1 MEHLAEIKVTEEDTK
16 KIIDFINKQR
26 GLDLSS
32 YRENFF
38 LRRLRVRMLA
48 TKIEEVKDYI
58 RLIQNSPEEFNLFLD
73 ALSINVTEFFRDID
87 VFDAFAKFVVPEV
100 IKRKEAS
107 GNKVIR
113 IWSAACAYG
122 QEPYS
127 LAILM
132 KEALG
137 DRKDFLV
144 KILGTDI
151 DEEALTKADQG
162 IYACGDFKKVRKDII
177 EKYFVSADNNNY
189 RVCDEIRR
197 MVKFEKFNLIKDPP
211 LKFMDI
217 IFCRNVMIYFSHQQ
231 QDELFRKFAQALHS
245 NGYLVIGKVEATWS
259 RDLFIPVRPMQK
271 IYQRVN

>member
-1 MEHLAEIKVTEEDTK
+1 MEHLAEIKVSDEDVK
-16 KIIDFINKQR
+16 RIIDFIHKQR

-48 TKIEEVKDYI
+48 TKIEEVKNYI
-58 RLIQNSPEEFNLFLD
+58 HLIQNNPEEFNLFLD

-87 VFDAFAKFVVPEV
+87 VFDAFAKFVIPEV
-100 IKRKEAS
+100 IKKKEGT

-151 DEEALTKADQG
+151 DEEALAKAESG
-162 IYACGDFKKVRKDII
+162 VYTLADFKKIKKEIVD
-177 EKYFVSADNNNY
+177 KYFVCKGEDNY
-189 RVCDEIRR
+189 HVCDEIRR
-197 MVKFEKFNLIKDPP
+197 MVKFEKFNLIKDAP

-231 QDELFRKFAQALHS
+231 QDELFSKFSQALHS
-245 NGYLVIGKVEATWS
+245 KGYLVIGKVEATWD
-259 RDLFIPVRPMQK
+259 RDLFVPVKPMQK
-271 IYQRVN
+271 IYQKVS